1 MKLVRNAV
9 TEANPDLRGQ
19 KHHFTIE
26 NAPAAVLEAMDAMLE
41 IDWANDT
48 CPLYDEG
55 FSCGYWVDLSEV
67 ECFKKAYKEA
77 KAGVKAFMAAQ
88 AAPAEVEAVPV
99 VTEAEAKQIEFFA
112 ANDYS
117 ARRAIV
123 DAAHAEAL
131 AINSRIDAINDPRTD
146 DGYDPREWCGN
157 DIEAAHTE
165 ALRINLMATI
175 QADVIAA
182 PYLPALVEACHA
194 EALAEDRAHNSA
206 WCALA
211 MYPHFNELTTTE
223 RRRKAINAAHAEALR
238 IDAAN
243 HAAPVPAADIDGMT
257 NDDICAAIDA
267 EDNNGGNTYRR
278 AYCARYLTRMLA
290 AYAANNNATDH
301 HFAGAAVEHCRIW
314 GIIEHHQSVELCAT
328 LNAPGDYLATVE
340 ALRDALL
347 TGDDIRAAVLM
358 NRPA

>member
-88 AAPAEVEAVPV
+88 AAPAEVEAAPV
-99 VTEAEAKQIEFFA
+99 VTEAEAMQIAFFA
-112 ANDYS
+112 GNDYS
-117 ARRAIV
+117 ARRDIV
-123 DAAHAEAL
+123 EAAHAEAL
-131 AINSRIDAINDPRTD
+131 NM
-146 DGYDPREWCGN
+146 
-157 DIEAAHTE
+157 EAARELT
-165 ALRINLMATI
+165 AR
-175 QADVIAA
+175 QARFIFHNT
-182 PYLPALVEACHA
+182 HA
-194 EALAEDRAHNSA
+194 ERLE
-206 WCALA
+206 
-211 MYPHFNELTTTE
+211 
-223 RRRKAINAAHAEALR
+223 AIAAAHAEAFYMNDEYEARAQFARLSTPHQAAIVAACHDEALR
-238 IDAAN
+238 ID
-243 HAAPVPAADIDGMT
+243 AAPVPAADIDGMT

-290 AYAANNNATDH
+290 TYAARGNATDH
-301 HFAGAAVEHCRIW
+301 HFAGAAVEHCRVW
-314 GIIEHHQSVELCAT
+314 GIIEHHQSAELCAT
-328 LNAPGDYLATVE
+328 LKAPGDYLATVE